1 MFCVIDG
8 CENEAILGLRVC
20 EEHAD
25 ECTCTCADCQRRGV
39 HYCHEEDASDYG
51 EPCSGAA

>member
-8 CENEAILGLRVC
+8 CENEAIVGLRVC